1 MQVELNDKIR
11 SIVLEE
17 MDLSRDVSD
26 EEIEDLIGTIASRE
40 LKNKNIS
47 FKERI
52 ELEKSVF
59 HSL

>member
-47 FKERI
+47 LKE
-52 ELEKSVF
+52 
-59 HSL
+59 